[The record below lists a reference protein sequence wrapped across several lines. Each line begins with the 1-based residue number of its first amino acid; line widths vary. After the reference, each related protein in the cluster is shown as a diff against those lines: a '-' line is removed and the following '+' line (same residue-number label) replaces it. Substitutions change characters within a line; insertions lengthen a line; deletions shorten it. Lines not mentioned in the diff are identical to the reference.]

1 MIQTDGEHRT
11 DKKEGHEKIL
21 VNLTSI
27 DYIVLAAMHYT
38 DLKTMIKIHPVELV
52 VSCEKFFD
60 CKLMKK
66 MDRNPSLK
74 LEIKIQNW
82 LNSVEYLQYT
92 KNINKLLTLEEKQKI
107 RKIYV
112 KLGLKPHDLSELT
125 NNGVDFLEKKK
136 SELNQHWNILVEY
149 NKSKDIIYLKESMD
163 KFANSI
169 PIMFTMGIAN
179 GTQFVEM
186 FKTMDI
192 GMYGY
197 MSANPEINPIFLDY
211 LNNPNGIP

>member
-66 MDRNPSLK
+66 MDRNPPLK

-149 NKSKDIIYLKESMD
+149 NKSKDVELLKLLSEKSKNRLKVSAEYCIDNSFGDVDEAKNIIKNM
-163 KFANSI
+163 
-169 PIMFTMGIAN
+169 
-179 GTQFVEM
+179 
-186 FKTMDI
+186 
-192 GMYGY
+192 
-197 MSANPEINPIFLDY
+197 
-211 LNNPNGIP
+211 